1 MHSSSLS
8 IESLCK
14 TYITIINMFG
24 NMIMQTNIKKYVF
37 VLLLLL
43 PLISCLAEEE
53 KKGLLARL
61 IGDTSSFSIPQT
73 THFHTVEM
81 FTHASAVRVIA
92 CSLSII
98 GLIMIKQG
106 LMTVVKQ
113 NDDAKRSNLYVLV
126 PTLAGIIFTGAG
138 ICGILYD
145 HKIINYLQ

>member
-1 MHSSSLS
+1 
-8 IESLCK
+8 
-14 TYITIINMFG
+14 
-24 NMIMQTNIKKYVF
+24 MQTNIKKYVF

-43 PLISCLAEEE
+43 PLISHSEEE
-53 KKGLLARL
+53 KKGLLARI

-92 CSLSII
+92 CALSII
-98 GLIMIKQG
+98 GLIMVKKG
-106 LMTVVKQ
+106 LMATAKQ
-113 NDDAKRSNLYVLV
+113 DDIKKSKSLVLMPIV
-126 PTLAGIIFTGAG
+126 TGIIFTGAG